1 MSDAIDGQTR
11 LLGVMGWPV
20 EHSLSPAMHNA
31 VLDRLG
37 LNWRYLPLPVH
48 PAWVGE
54 AIRGA
59 AALGFRGVN
68 VTVPHKQSVMA
79 GLDEI
84 APEARAVGAVNTI
97 VITRGSEG
105 EIHLSGHN
113 TDVKGFIGSLRAGG
127 FEPAGSRSALVV
139 GAGGSARAVVYG
151 LLAEGCEEVI
161 VLNRTEARAK
171 QLVSDLAFAGRGW
184 LRAEALE
191 PRQLMILAEKTD
203 LLVNTKTL
211 GMWPHGETSIWP
223 EGHPLPASLT
233 VYDLVYNPLE
243 TRLLAE
249 ARRSG
254 ARAIDGLGML
264 ARQGALALELW
275 LDVPLDINW
284 ATAQMREVCI
294 QTLRTRSLRDGASG
308 AAACDSIAEMVE

>member
-1 MSDAIDGQTR
+1 MSDAIDGQTG

-37 LNWRYLPLPVH
+37 LNWRYLPLAVH
-48 PAWVGE
+48 PAWAGE
-54 AIRGA
+54 ALRGA

-68 VTVPHKQSVMA
+68 VTVPHKQRVMA

-84 APEARAVGAVNTI
+84 TPEARAVGAVNTI
-97 VITRGSEG
+97 VITRGEEG
-105 EIHLSGHN
+105 AAHLSGHN

-127 FEPAGSRSALVV
+127 FDPAGSRSALVV

-151 LLAEGCEEVI
+151 LLAAGCAEVI
-161 VLNRTEARAK
+161 VLNRTEARAA
-171 QLVSDLAFAGRGW
+171 QLVDDLASAGRGR
-184 LRAEALE
+184 LRAAALE
-191 PRQLMILAEKTD
+191 YRRLTTLAEEAD
-203 LLVNTKTL
+203 LLVNTTTL
-211 GMWPHGETSIWP
+211 GMWPHTETSIWP
-223 EGHPLPASLT
+223 DGYRLPASLT

-264 ARQGALALELW
+264 ARQGALALDLW
-275 LDVPLDINW
+275 LDEPLDVNW
-284 ATAQMREVCI
+284 ATGQMRDMCI
-294 QTLRTRSLRDGASG
+294 QRLRARG
-308 AAACDSIAEMVE
+308 